1 MTGFGRAEYVSSHR
15 GSSTAAC
22 LRSRARER
30 GKGSIRHEPSQE
42 TTTESPLAQTP
53 PTSSTALVAGLGDVK
68 VRVTAILGR
77 TELTFEE
84 AVELAADRLVALQN
98 QRDEP
103 IELCVNGDVVAH
115 GRLVIVDD
123 SYGVQIT
130 KMIQAPKKP

>member
-1 MTGFGRAEYVSSHR
+1 MRYRRPAKLPLYTPKPDRPKHWYIYESGSRRRIATGIPEGEYKRAELALQKYLNEL
-15 GSSTAAC
+15 GGQK
-22 LRSRARER
+22 LRAE
-30 GKGSIRHEPSQE
+30 H
-42 TTTESPLAQTP
+42 
-53 PTSSTALVAGLGDVK
+53 
-68 VRVTAILGR
+68 
-77 TELTFEE
+77 
-84 AVELAADRLVALQN
+84 AADRLVALQN

>member
-1 MTGFGRAEYVSSHR
+1 M
-15 GSSTAAC
+15 
-22 LRSRARER
+22 
-30 GKGSIRHEPSQE
+30 
-42 TTTESPLAQTP
+42 AQTP

-103 IELCVNGDVVAH
+103 IELCVNGDVVAY